1 MEEEKI
7 AVALKYEP
15 EKGAPE
21 VIAKGIGYLAHLILQ
36 IAKEY
41 KIPIKEDSTLVRE
54 LYKLELNK
62 PIPPEL
68 YQAVAVVIAWAFK
81 LNEQLKKKVLNSF
94 KERKP

>member
-21 VIAKGIGYLAHLILQ
+21 VIAKGRGYLAHLILQ

-41 KIPIKEDSTLVRE
+41 NIPIKEDSTLVRE